1 MGLDWLTS
9 VATLS
14 AALLLVAVAGCE
26 DDGRPDRLRHGQAAA
41 EFRPV
46 EGSVVSQT
54 RVLRAGFLGRRL
66 TLCLRPLGTKL
77 PADTVVVERIGV
89 FAESLTFRD
98 PGARHVF
105 ACDGGVDAAGERTK
119 PWCGGS
125 VGALHGGRL
134 LDPRLDILCRDP
146 AGKPLAYAWI
156 EPAAGSQWIGVDQG
170 AFMEM
175 YEVAAGLPVRV
186 ASTRNVDRRRSRAR
200 FDVTHYDEQGREL
213 VSGKVEAAVA
223 G

>member
-1 MGLDWLTS
+1 MGLDRLTG
-9 VATLS
+9 AARLS
-14 AALLLVAVAGCE
+14 AALLLLAVPGC
-26 DDGRPDRLRHGQAAA
+26 DDDARPERLLHGQAAA

-54 RVLRAGFLGRRL
+54 RVLRADFLGRRL
-66 TLCLRPLGTKL
+66 ALCLKSFGTDV
-77 PADTVVVERIGV
+77 PGDTVVVERVGV

-105 ACDGGVDAAGERTK
+105 ACDGGIDAAGERAK

-125 VGALHGGRL
+125 VGALREGGL
-134 LDPRLDILCRDP
+134 LDPRLDVLCRDP
-146 AGKPLAYAWI
+146 EGKPLAYAWI
-156 EPAAGSQWIGVDQG
+156 EPAVGSEWIGVDQG
-170 AFMEM
+170 AFTEI

-186 ASTRNVDRRRSRAR
+186 ASTRNVDRRRSRAT
-200 FDVTHYDEQGREL
+200 FDVTHYDEHGREL
-213 VSGKVEAAVA
+213 LAGKVEAAVA